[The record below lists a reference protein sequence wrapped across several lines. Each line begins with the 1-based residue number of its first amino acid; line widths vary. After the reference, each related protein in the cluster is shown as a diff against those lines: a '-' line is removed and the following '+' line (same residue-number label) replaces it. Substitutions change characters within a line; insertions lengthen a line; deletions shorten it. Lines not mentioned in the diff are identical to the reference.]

1 MWLLRERLS
10 DFEKNDVQNSPRVK
24 QILLQPYMCTQIT
37 YCGQLLL
44 FFDKC
49 QICSASCQLFEWT
62 LIVTLQHSKEF
73 NKKNKHL
80 FDGFIL
86 MCNLKKRLI
95 YAAFWV
101 LLQVMFMNRWK
112 QTAQRLK
119 SRETTNN
126 QEKIW
131 WNIYRDNN
139 FHSRR

>member
-1 MWLLRERLS
+1 MIL
-10 DFEKNDVQNSPRVK
+10 EKNDVQNSPKVK
-24 QILLQPYMCTQIT
+24 QILLQVNSLICAPKSPIMASR
-37 YCGQLLL
+37 
-44 FFDKC
+44 FFFWQVPNLQCKL
-49 QICSASCQLFEWT
+49 SLFEWT
-62 LIVTLQHSKEF
+62 LIVTLQHNKEF
-73 NKKNKHL
+73 NIINKHL
-80 FDGFIL
+80 FDGFI
-86 MCNLKKRLI
+86 MMGNLKKRLI

-101 LLQVMFMNRWK
+101 LLQVMFMNEWN